1 MTRRTL
7 DEGIGSLTEEARDF
21 VHGTK
26 AEAPTRPTEKSNHQ
40 EVLPQMVGR
49 KPLTIKLRPEVASE
63 LKRVAIMSQL
73 SNERLTMQDIA
84 EEAIEAWLKKN
95 AATSTAD

>member
-7 DEGIGSLTEEARDF
+7 EEGLGSLTEETREF
-21 VHGTK
+21 VHGAK
-26 AEAPTRPTEKSNHQ
+26 PDARDKPTESKSDHG
-40 EVLPQMVGR
+40 VLPQMVGR

-73 SNERLTMQDIA
+73 TEKRLTMQDIA
-84 EEAIEAWLKKN
+84 EEAIESWLNKN
-95 AATSTAD
+95 AL

>member
-7 DEGIGSLTEEARDF
+7 EEGLGSLTEEARDF
-21 VHGTK
+21 VHGEK
-26 AEAPTRPTEKSNHQ
+26 PGAPQKLTEPKNEQ
-40 EVLPQMVGR
+40 AVLPQMVGR

-73 SNERLTMQDIA
+73 TEKRLTIQDIA
-84 EEAIEAWLKKN
+84 EEAIEAWLTKN
-95 AATSTAD
+95 A